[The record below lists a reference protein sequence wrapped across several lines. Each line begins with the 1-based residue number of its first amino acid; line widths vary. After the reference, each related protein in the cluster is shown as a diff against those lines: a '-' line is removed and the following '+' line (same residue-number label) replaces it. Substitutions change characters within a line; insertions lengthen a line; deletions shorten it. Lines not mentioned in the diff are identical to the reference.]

1 MAMQLHEERV
11 SLKITSFNV
20 NSLKSCLKRTGHK
33 TLQAFLDSFD
43 SDIVCLQELKLSTE
57 EAFKW
62 KEWAGLETW
71 VAFCDFA
78 TNRNGY
84 SGTGTFVKT
93 AMCLPEKV
101 EIGLLPK
108 DAMLHGD
115 TVEDFASWNEERLA
129 ELNQEGRVVV
139 THHGDFVLFNLY
151 GPAISSDDD
160 DKIKTRMEYKVDFF
174 KVLERRMVNL
184 KMRDGHTPC
193 RIVVVGDFNIAPSP
207 CDYPGPVDPQFYSSS
222 RPDRLWMKNLLSGD
236 HILNMCD
243 AFRVF
248 HPNRRNAFTVWDT
261 KTNARV
267 HNHGSRIDLTLVS
280 GFEINPNGDGWS
292 ECCYIVNADI
302 CPDIHGSDHCPVF
315 VHIGKT
321 GAWTCSE
328 VVPPES
334 MRRLAG
340 SDLQKK
346 ITSFLVPVRPS
357 DERQEQDKE
366 ATLCDLP
373 TLVTK
378 KKRKQIDLKTLF
390 PPNNTSSP
398 STENF
403 IPDHLQSDYAA
414 SEAYFTALHHT
425 AKSSWASI
433 QQKMK
438 APMCSCKIPA
448 AKKKVTKS
456 TSKKK
461 GAFFYCC
468 SKPAGGGNCNFFQW
482 LS

>member
-1 MAMQLHEERV
+1 MDAREERV
-11 SLKITSFNV
+11 SLKVTSFNV

-33 TLQAFLDSFD
+33 SLQEFLDSFD

-93 AMCLPEKV
+93 AVCLPEKV
-101 EIGLLPK
+101 EIGLIPK
-108 DAMLHGD
+108 DDPL
-115 TVEDFASWNEERLA
+115 EDFASWNEERLA

-139 THHGDFVLFNLY
+139 THHGGDFVLFNLY
-151 GPAISSDDD
+151 GPAISSDEEEKM
-160 DKIKTRMEYKVDFF
+160 KIRMEYKMDFF
-174 KVLERRMVNL
+174 KVLERRMMSL
-184 KMRDGHTPC
+184 KMRDNNPC

-207 CDYPGPVDPQFYSSS
+207 CDYPGPIDPQFYRNS
-222 RPDRLWMKNLLSGD
+222 RPDRLWMKSLLSGGDD
-236 HILNMCD
+236 HPLNLRD

-248 HPNRRNAFTVWDT
+248 HPNRKNAFTVWDT
-261 KTNARV
+261 KTNARI

-280 GFEINPNGDGWS
+280 GFEMTPNEEGLSG
-292 ECCYIVNADI
+292 CCYIMMIINADI

-315 VHIGKT
+315 VEIGKVGT
-321 GAWTCSE
+321 WTCSDMI
-328 VVPPES
+328 PPES
-334 MRRLAG
+334 ICRIIG
-340 SDLQKK
+340 SDSQKK
-346 ITSFLVPVRPS
+346 ITSFLVPVRLY
-357 DERQEQDKE
+357 DQRQEEEE
-366 ATLCDLP
+366 AGLCDLP
-373 TLVTK
+373 SLGTK
-378 KKRKQIDLKTLF
+378 RKRKQIDLKTLF
-390 PPNNTSSP
+390 SSKKTS
-398 STENF
+398 TDN
-403 IPDHLQSDYAA
+403 IPDHLRSDYAA
-414 SEAYFTALHHT
+414 SEAYFTSLHNT
-425 AKSSWASI
+425 AKTSWASI

-438 APMCSCKIPA
+438 APMCSCQIPA

-461 GAFFYCC
+461 GSFFYCC